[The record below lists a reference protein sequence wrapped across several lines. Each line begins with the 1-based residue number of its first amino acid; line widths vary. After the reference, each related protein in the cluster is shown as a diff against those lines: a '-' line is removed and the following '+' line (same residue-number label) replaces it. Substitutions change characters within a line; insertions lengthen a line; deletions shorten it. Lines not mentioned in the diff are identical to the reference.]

1 MGTKQKQIE
10 KIDQELD
17 LASAPENIFF
27 WTPEQLSIVQA
38 MHIDWMFLMGYYG
51 CGKTILL
58 IERAE
63 YLLRNQSNAV
73 HFYIDNLNSGLVEVL
88 KIRFAGK
95 NIKIKTKYQL
105 LFSGDFDLSS

>member
-38 MHIDWMFLMGYYG
+38 MDIDWMFLMGYYG

-63 YLLRNQSNAV
+63 YLLRNPRNIV
-73 HFYIDNLNSGLVEVL
+73 HFYIDKEVSGLVEFL
-88 KIRFAGK
+88 KLKFSDK
-95 NIKIKTKYQL
+95 NITIKTKGK
-105 LFSGDFDLSS
+105 SGHGKDGIF